1 MLRNYSWMGHT
12 NFPQISSRSFTPSM
26 VFRMDIM
33 CHLYLYYYLGSLKL
47 SSIVQPCTDNG
58 FNLKPDIVHV
68 DFEES
73 MMKGIRS
80 IFPATN
86 IKYCRF
92 HLGQAWWRKI
102 QNLGLANEYKDSANS
117 EIGKGLTA
125 FFGLAFLPY
134 SDVENSFVEDFM
146 SVAPEHQKCS
156 ACADYLTDTYIT
168 HESLFPPH
176 LWAEAPSNMKRTNNG
191 PESFHCQVT
200 HLYMYFWRLFLT
212 NRLLLTSK

>member
-1 MLRNYSWMGHT
+1 
-12 NFPQISSRSFTPSM
+12 M

-47 SSIVQPCTDNG
+47 SSIVQPSTDNG

-73 MMKGIRS
+73 MMKVIRS

-86 IKYCRF
+86 IKCCRF
-92 HLGQAWWRKI
+92 HLGQPWSRKI

-117 EIGKGLTA
+117 EIGKWLTV
-125 FFGLAFLPY
+125 FFGFAFLPY

-146 SVAPEHQKCS
+146 SVAPKHQKCFT
-156 ACADYLTDTYIT
+156 CADYLTDTYIT

-191 PESFHCQVT
+191 PESFHC
-200 HLYMYFWRLFLT
+200 HC
-212 NRLLLTSK
+212 LLKSPIYICIFGGYS